1 MLTAPAAT
9 SPASATFKPS
19 PKSIVGVQGSTSIL
33 APPFHLLSFC
43 WPDIWDFYLKYIS
56 FITHFFFWLRRPCY
70 AHDNLA
76 HALCVIFVGDAAW
89 LKGLKGAQCTPT
101 TSWQFLI
108 PSINSWHLHSQITV
122 ILWPCGF
129 SRGGRITILD
139 IFFTYWTGT
148 LEKSIKQMLRR
159 ECIYFHD
166 IVISFSYT
174 YLFWSVC
181 NRLSDFEYCGDLNLI
196 SPWHI

>member
-19 PKSIVGVQGSTSIL
+19 PKSIVGVHGSTSIL

-43 WPDIWDFYLKYIS
+43 WPDIWGFYLKYFS
-56 FITHFFFWLRRPCY
+56 FITHFFFWLRRPCSWQPCSCS
-70 AHDNLA
+70 
-76 HALCVIFVGDAAW
+76 LCY
-89 LKGLKGAQCTPT
+89 LRRRCSLTKKLKGAQFTPT
-101 TSWQFLI
+101 TFWQFLI
-108 PSINSWHLHSQITV
+108 PSVNSWHLHSQITV

-148 LEKSIKQMLRR
+148 LEKSIKQMLRW

-166 IVISFSYT
+166 IVISFSHT